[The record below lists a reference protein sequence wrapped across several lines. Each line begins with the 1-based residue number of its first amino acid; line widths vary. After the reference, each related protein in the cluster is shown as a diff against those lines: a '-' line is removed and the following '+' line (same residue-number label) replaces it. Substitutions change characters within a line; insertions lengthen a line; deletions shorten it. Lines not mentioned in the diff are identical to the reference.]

1 MGFESPAKDY
11 IEETLTVTK
20 LCRMDANS
28 RVVKTDSG
36 YAILDLSLRP
46 QPGDIVLIRY
56 DGITDFGRLQ
66 GQSFITR
73 DGEAIEDYLVTGD
86 GAPNLLKH
94 SVEKAHTRWAHC
106 YFFKRFISHP
116 GGFILILTCSPMLA
130 LL

>member
-1 MGFESPAKDY
+1 MLRQTDIAAAFRESMLRSSK
-11 IEETLTVTK
+11 
-20 LCRMDANS
+20 
-28 RVVKTDSG
+28 G
-36 YAILDLSLRP
+36 YQYLRT
-46 QPGDIVLIRY
+46 R
-56 DGITDFGRLQ
+56 DFVCALQ

-73 DGEAIEDYLVTGD
+73 DGEEIEDYLVTGD